1 MKTIRAQGFTVLIV
15 EQNIQQVLKVVDRAY
30 LLETGRIR
38 QSGDAATLL
47 ASDEIRRAYLG
58 V

>member
-1 MKTIRAQGFTVLIV
+1 
-15 EQNIQQVLKVVDRAY
+15 AY

-38 QSGDAATLL
+38 MSGKASELL

-58 V
+58 IE